1 MSERIVSH
9 PSNDA
14 YRDSWDRI
22 FGKKPA
28 SKFTPR
34 LNHIYVTDQSTG
46 LTAVSASEAV
56 KHIIDGKDVLF
67 ITVELNTAAVS
78 RIIKSY
84 MSEHVQNDGAQGR
97 LYIRESGATV
107 ETFRDLLVDVTTK
120 SGKVDVI
127 FVDYLDICTSS
138 RIQPTDDVHVRRL
151 IVNSELHKLAVEF
164 GTPIW
169 TATRSERGESS

>member
-28 SKFTPR
+28 SKFTPK
-34 LNHIYVTDQSTG
+34 LNHIYVADQSTG
-46 LTAVSASEAV
+46 LTLCLASEAV

-67 ITVELNTAAVS
+67 ISVELNTAAVE

-84 MSEHVQNDGAQGR
+84 MAEHVHNDDPQGQ

-107 ETFRDLLVDVTTK
+107 ETFRELLADVTSK
-120 SGKVDVI
+120 GKVDVV

-138 RIQPTDDVHVRRL
+138 RIQPTDDVHMRRL
-151 IVNSELHKLAVEF
+151 ILDSELHKLAVEF
-164 GTPIW
+164 DTPIW
-169 TATRSERGESS
+169 TATRSERGASI